1 MGYFLGFIELAEV
14 TVPHSVTKNETDD
27 FPTFFCF
34 TLHIP
39 QLKKKK
45 SFAYDE
51 LSVSKQENNLK
62 LKQKVIL

>member
-45 SFAYDE
+45 NHLHMMNFQFQN
-51 LSVSKQENNLK
+51 KK
-62 LKQKVIL
+62 II